1 MSMPSCSS
9 ERCCPQDS
17 LDLGTHAPPAVG
29 EDTEGDF
36 VLKDMAQ
43 QLSCY
48 LVHFLMCPE
57 KVHVMSAES

>member
-9 ERCCPQDS
+9 EGYCPQDS
-17 LDLGTHAPPAVG
+17 LALGTHAPPAVV

-43 QLSCY
+43 QLSGY
-48 LVHFLMCPE
+48 LVHF
-57 KVHVMSAES
+57 